1 LELNSKKISFD
12 TAKKIIDDF
21 YSCYEASCS
30 INKNN
35 DKKNFINYNYADKE
49 KAIKDFLISEKEKL
63 LRLKSIFTGKIVSS
77 DAEIK
82 TLLLSMPYLYLHFPD
97 YNSLSETL
105 LDKHFLSR
113 VRIEIEYFLKI
124 HLTNENFIN

>member
-1 LELNSKKISFD
+1 M
-12 TAKKIIDDF
+12 
-21 YSCYEASCS
+21 
-30 INKNN
+30 
-35 DKKNFINYNYADKE
+35 
-49 KAIKDFLISEKEKL
+49 IKDFLISEKEKL
-63 LRLKSIFTGKIVSS
+63 LRLKDIFTGKIVSS

-105 LDKHFLSR
+105 LDKHSLSR

-124 HLTNENFIN
+124 HLINENFIN